1 MASLDKINALVK
13 SAVELQALAN
23 QLDSEKPSLLANQ
36 VQKDE

>member
-23 QLDSEKPSLLANQ
+23 QVDSDKQSLLSTQA
-36 VQKDE
+36 QKDQ